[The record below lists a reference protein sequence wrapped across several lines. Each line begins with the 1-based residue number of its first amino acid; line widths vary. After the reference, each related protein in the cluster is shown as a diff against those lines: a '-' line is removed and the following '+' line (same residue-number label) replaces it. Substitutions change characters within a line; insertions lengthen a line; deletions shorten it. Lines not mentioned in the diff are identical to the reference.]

1 MTSSSET
8 LEGDPWFGRLPA
20 GEDSCD
26 DTDADETLS
35 FLFSIEIIAYIG
47 VYTVNIF
54 PVDGAIV
61 CVSTQYN
68 LVLAVRII
76 FQFKF
81 L

>member
-35 FLFSIEIIAYIG
+35 FLFYIEISASIG
-47 VYTVNIF
+47 VYTVNIS
-54 PVDGAIV
+54 P
-61 CVSTQYN
+61 
-68 LVLAVRII
+68 
-76 FQFKF
+76 
-81 L
+81 